1 MIHNLTKKCVISRNP
16 ISAGTFVERGRG
28 MIGRKFSGFDA
39 MIFNNCNSIHT
50 MFMSINIDVI
60 FVDCENRI
68 CDFRKSLPPWK
79 PFVRSGRAI
88 TVIELPE
95 GAIERTGTELGDIID
110 LHAELTEAEKKKLF
124 AKELISSPKTAVT
137 VTFKEADR

>member
-1 MIHNLTKKCVISRNP
+1 MIHNLTKRCVISRIP
-16 ISAGTFVERGRG
+16 ISARTFLERGRG
-28 MIGRKFSGFDA
+28 MIGRRFSGFDA

-50 MFMSINIDVI
+50 MFMSISIDVI

-79 PFVRSGRAI
+79 PFIKFRKAM

-95 GAIERTGTELGDIID
+95 GVIERTGTEVGDIID

-124 AKELISSPKTAVT
+124 AEGLISSPKTAI
-137 VTFKEADR
+137 TFKEADR